1 MACAFS
7 SDCPAPLVCRTGS
20 CACECRQSGDCPS
33 GYDCVGN
40 RCAPS
45 SIDSIGPE
53 GGLVV
58 SPDHRL
64 TLEVP
69 AGALAVR
76 VHLTIDLAEAW
87 PAGALGPVFEVRP
100 SGTQFN
106 TPANFIYRYQPS
118 DIAPFAPSD
127 LRLAVASGPSW
138 TALPTTIGSGTVTA
152 QVSHL
157 STYGL
162 IVATGQ
168 SGGDASTT
176 ADGSRGGSAGA
187 GAGGARAGGNGGA
200 VGVPDPE
207 AGTASN

>member
-1 MACAFS
+1 MVCAFS

-53 GGLVV
+53 GGLVF
-58 SPDHRL
+58 SPDHQL

-76 VHLTIDLAEAW
+76 VHITIDFAQAW
-87 PAGALGPVFEVRP
+87 PAGALGTVFEAHP

-106 TPANFIYRYQPS
+106 VPATFVYHYQPS
-118 DIAPFAPSD
+118 DIAPFAPTD
-127 LRLAVASGPSW
+127 IRLGVATGSSW
-138 TALPTTIGSGTVTA
+138 SALQTTIGAGTATA

-162 IVATGQ
+162 IVASGQ
-168 SGGDASTT
+168 GGDASTSD
-176 ADGSRGGSAGA
+176 DGGRGAAGS
-187 GAGGARAGGNGGA
+187 GAGGAAGGRAGAGNGGSI
-200 VGVPDPE
+200 GLPE
-207 AGTASN
+207 AGTK